1 VEESAEHG
9 RIQKR
14 TLSRADADSAKTG
27 FPYAAQVFSIK
38 REWTQKKTGQARSET
53 RWFITSLSAGQAD
66 ENRLLAE
73 VRGHWSVENKN
84 HWRRDSRAWEEDKCL
99 HRKSAAA
106 QNLAIIRNTLLA
118 VIPGNKHGN
127 LPDTLEYYRDHK
139 AQAVALLKSTV
150 FP

>member
-1 VEESAEHG
+1 MNSAQ
-9 RIQKR
+9 I
-14 TLSRADADSAKTG
+14 G
-27 FPYAAQVFSIK
+27 FPYAQQVLSIK
-38 REWTQKKTGQARSET
+38 REWTEKNTGKTKSDT
-53 RWFITSLSAGQAD
+53 RWFITSLSAAEAD
-66 ENRLLAE
+66 ETRLLRE

-99 HRKSAAA
+99 HRKSTAA

-118 VIPGNKHGN
+118 VIPGSEHGN

-139 AQAVALLKSTV
+139 TQAVALLGSRK